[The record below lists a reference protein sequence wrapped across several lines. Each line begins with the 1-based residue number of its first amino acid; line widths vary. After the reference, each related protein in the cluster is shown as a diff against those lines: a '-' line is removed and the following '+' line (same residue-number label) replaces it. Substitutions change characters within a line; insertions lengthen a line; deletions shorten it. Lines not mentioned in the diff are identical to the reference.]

1 MAARAFCR
9 LLEARGASRRGLR
22 ECDVLQI
29 PAEEA
34 QVGDRVAAPV
44 RDESGRVLL
53 PVGARLS
60 PAVLSR
66 LGGWG
71 VREIAVERDGA
82 TGGKSAEDIIGELEH
97 RFADHQ
103 DDALMMRI
111 KAVAHRHI
119 DRRR

>member
-1 MAARAFCR
+1 M
-9 LLEARGASRRGLR
+9 
-22 ECDVLQI
+22 LQI
-29 PAEEA
+29 PVEEA
-34 QVGDRVAAPV
+34 QVGDRVAEPV

-66 LGGWG
+66 LSGWG

-82 TGGKSAEDIIGELEH
+82 AGGKSTADLIGELDR

-119 DRRR
+119 DQRR